1 MRLLMTGV
9 LLAMQ
14 CHGAT
19 AATLLAQCSHLCHVQ
34 LRGSEQN
41 QQIRDIGEFIPRVA
55 RPHLGGELAVDR
67 CRTPDASARRLSN
80 ARLRSRARMSSAPD
94 LSRSL
99 RDHDSH
105 EDAAGLDATSTPV
118 TQLTRQFREW
128 RAQLEAEGWW
138 EREPLTEAMQLAVW
152 ALAVAAGVIVTWS
165 RSAMPRVPRNMLAV
179 LMLAAANSRASWL
192 AHDYRHGT
200 DKFCKLMRPFGA
212 LAVGVGATFWFEREH
227 NLHHAMTNEVGADK
241 NLLAANI
248 VWLWPPNQ
256 ASDRP
261 WRRWQHIYIPFIS
274 VALFPA
280 LRLQSLQFAWRHRA
294 ERGIGTQELAPL
306 MLHYLLLYA
315 ACGCSLLRMVAVVA
329 LSSVFTTVI
338 ALSLHQTEELF
349 FERQTDWV
357 SAQLRATRNS
367 RLTNPLSE
375 WIWGG
380 MNYHIEHHLFPTMPS
395 SKYAKLSPLLKQW
408 CEARGIEYRVDDEI
422 DVLRR
427 NFALYKYVAEA
438 PVDASAPDAINA

>member
-1 MRLLMTGV
+1 
-9 LLAMQ
+9 
-14 CHGAT
+14 
-19 AATLLAQCSHLCHVQ
+19 
-34 LRGSEQN
+34 
-41 QQIRDIGEFIPRVA
+41 
-55 RPHLGGELAVDR
+55 
-67 CRTPDASARRLSN
+67 
-80 ARLRSRARMSSAPD
+80 
-94 LSRSL
+94 
-99 RDHDSH
+99 
-105 EDAAGLDATSTPV
+105 
-118 TQLTRQFREW
+118 
-128 RAQLEAEGWW
+128 
-138 EREPLTEAMQLAVW
+138 
-152 ALAVAAGVIVTWS
+152 
-165 RSAMPRVPRNMLAV
+165 
-179 LMLAAANSRASWL
+179 
-192 AHDYRHGT
+192 
-200 DKFCKLMRPFGA
+200 
-212 LAVGVGATFWFEREH
+212 
-227 NLHHAMTNEVGADK
+227 MTNEVGADK